1 MWAAEARAEE
11 GPGTGPSHDHAGPP
25 ADAVEAGLAPAVEAR
40 LLERAQ
46 AAGGLVVGVWEPPC
60 SLVVPASYQR
70 YERFEALGA
79 RFAAA
84 GWPVAVRR
92 SGGGLVP
99 QGPGVLNLSLA
110 WPTAAEL
117 GTVMESVY
125 LRLGAVLQQAVAPW
139 GRRAG
144 LQPVEGSF
152 CDGRFNLA
160 IAGRKIAGTAQ
171 GWRRLA
177 DGRSL
182 VLAHACLL
190 VAADLPGLVDQA
202 NRFEAHL
209 GSDRQ
214 YRLDTLDNLLPPAVQ
229 ADAAARAAALR
240 AVGQVLRQAAEAAGP
255 LA

>member
-1 MWAAEARAEE
+1 MWAAEAPLGE
-11 GPGTGPSHDHAGPP
+11 GPGTGPSHDPAGPP
-25 ADAVEAGLAPAVEAR
+25 ADASGAGLAPDVEAR

-46 AAGGLVVGVWEPPC
+46 AVGGAVVDVWEPPC
-60 SLVVPASYQR
+60 SLVVPASYRR
-70 YERFEALGA
+70 YERFDALA
-79 RFAAA
+79 LRFAAK

-110 WPTAAEL
+110 WPTRAEL
-117 GTVMESVY
+117 GAVMESVY
-125 LRLGAVLQQAVAPW
+125 LRLGAVLQQAIAPW
-139 GRRAG
+139 SRQAG

-160 IAGRKIAGTAQ
+160 IGGRKIAGTAQ
-171 GWRRLA
+171 GWRRLT

-190 VAADLPGLVDQA
+190 VAADLPMLVERA
-202 NRFEAHL
+202 NAFEAQL

-214 YRLDTLDNLLPPAVQ
+214 YRLDTLDNLLPAALR

-240 AVGQVLRQAAEAAGP
+240 AVGQALRQAAEAAGP